1 MHLRTFSTGGNSS
14 PRQNLV
20 HPQSRPCT
28 IRRMLNPLIP
38 TLIPSLHALALRAG
52 PLDFSDPAWLWAL
65 LVFIPILYFWKTSRV
80 PATPLRKWVT
90 LALRS
95 ILVLAI
101 VLSLAGTRVVWFN
114 KGICVV
120 FVLDQSQ
127 SVPGQAREVVRERL
141 QTEVDKMT
149 QDDRFVVVEFG
160 GDAVLGS
167 LPSAKGQMPPPV
179 KVSEPGRTDI
189 ARALRL
195 ALASFPQDRQ
205 KRIVLF
211 SDGNQ
216 NSGDALREA
225 RLAAAKDVDVD
236 VFMLSAQ
243 QGHELMV
250 EQVIVPPRVRK
261 DANFNVRAIIS
272 SDTPQDAQLLVT
284 RDGSPL
290 QPMTTRLKPGT
301 NVIDLPNQMSEGGYH
316 EFQVTVVPNNPEND
330 TFAANNTGYAFT
342 NVEAAGRVLLIR
354 GKPDIQTQ
362 LYQAL
367 QSTGIPVD
375 VGTVNSLPTSVKDFA
390 RYDSV
395 MLDDV
400 DASRL
405 APTQMTELARWVKE
419 FGGGLVLIGGDS
431 SFGPG
436 GYKNTP
442 LEEVSPVDMDVKR
455 EKHLASL
462 AIVIVNDKSGS
473 MGMTVSGNREKMDL
487 ANEGSCEVLKVLDAT
502 DFAMIG
508 AVDTEVKWMWNGS
521 TIRPVPMTN
530 ANKAAMMSLTRACKA
545 GGGGIYCE
553 TALLHAYEL
562 VNDSHI
568 DAMAKH
574 VIMFADLQDSE
585 QQENCVRM
593 ADQNFRLHGV
603 TTSVIG
609 MGTERDPD
617 AQFQKDVAKA
627 GHGRWAWAD
636 DVTRLPRLFAKE
648 AFLVARRAFVE
659 NPKGITPTLYT
670 SPLLEGFLATGGG
683 VPKIYG
689 YVGTTL
695 KPRASL
701 AMHGVEPDDPLLAS
715 WSIGLGKCVAYT
727 SDSTRRWGRDWVAWN
742 GYAKFWSQIVRWTSR
757 SMQNSGLTTTTVMD
771 GNEGRVMVDAVDD
784 QGKPLNNLQLKADVI
799 LPDASSA
806 SKDVQLEQIAPG
818 RYQGK
823 FTASQRAARISSAS
837 PMEKPATPSPPA
849 AASSPTPRVPRPQTQ
864 RRPHARHRRHHHW
877 QIPRRSR
884 HRLHAET
891 RPRPHLL
898 ATLGNPPP
906 HRLMR
911 PPLRRCLAPP
921 QHRRLVPRPP
931 PRQRPPRHRPKRR
944 RTKRRQPRRLPQ
956 HQILQARRRNPARI
970 PPRPR
975 RIPRQDRPLTDHTNH
990 RPGRSHRPRDCGP
1003 STRSHPGRTR
1013 RPRLHQPP
1021 HERQKARRRPDPRT
1035 IRQTQVIVKNSD
1047 PPPQNIGPSIEV
1059 RHV

>member
-1 MHLRTFSTGGNSS
+1 M
-14 PRQNLV
+14 
-20 HPQSRPCT
+20 
-28 IRRMLNPLIP
+28 RRMLNPSIP
-38 TLIPSLHALALRAG
+38 FLLPSLHALALRAG

-65 LVFIPILYFWKTSRV
+65 LVFVPILYFWKTSRV
-80 PATPLRKWVT
+80 PATPLRRWVT
-90 LALRS
+90 LGLRS
-95 ILVLAI
+95 ILILAI

-149 QDDRFVVVEFG
+149 TDDRFVVVEFG

-167 LPSAKGQMPPPV
+167 LPSPKGQMPPPV

-243 QGHELMV
+243 QGHEVMV
-250 EQVIVPPRVRK
+250 EQVVTPPRVRK

-272 SDTPQDAQLLVT
+272 SDIAQDAQLLVT

-290 QPMTTRLKPGT
+290 EPIPTHLKAGT
-301 NVIDLPNQMSEGGYH
+301 NVIDLPNKMSEGGYH

-354 GKPDIQTQ
+354 GKPETQTQ

-367 QSTGIPVD
+367 ESTGVPVD
-375 VGTVNSLPTSVKDFA
+375 VGTINSLPGSVKDFA
-390 RYDSV
+390 RYDCV
-395 MLDDV
+395 LLDDV

-436 GYKNTP
+436 GYKGTP
-442 LEEVSPVDMDVKR
+442 LEDISPVDMDVKR

-473 MGMTVSGNREKMDL
+473 MGMPISSNREKMDL
-487 ANEGSCEVLKVLDAT
+487 ANEGSCEVLKVLDPT

-521 TIRPVPMTN
+521 GPIRPVAMTN
-530 ANKAAMMSLTRACKA
+530 ANKTAMERLTRSVKA

-553 TALLHAYEL
+553 TALLHAYEV

-593 ADQNFRLHGV
+593 ADEAFRKHGI

-670 SPLLEGFLATGGG
+670 SPLLEGFLAAGGG

-701 AMHGVEPDDPLLAS
+701 AMHGVEPDDPVLAS

-727 SDSTRRWGRDWVAWN
+727 SDSTSRWGRDWVGWN
-742 GYAKFWSQIVRWTSR
+742 GYAKFWSQLVKWSSR
-757 SMQNSGLTTTTVMD
+757 TMQNSGLTTTTVMD

-784 QGKPLNNLQLKADVI
+784 QGKPINNLQLKADVI

-806 SKDVQLEQIAPG
+806 SKDVQLEQIGPG

-823 FTASQRAARISSAS
+823 FAASQRGTYLVSVADGKSGDALSTGGGVLSYPPEYRDLKPNAGLMHAIADTTSGKYLTELDNVFA
-837 PMEKPATPSPPA
+837 EKPDPVRTFWPLWETLLVIVSCGLLSDVAWRRLNIADWFRARHHVSGLPVIAQSVAAQKGGSLGAFRSIKSSRKDVETQRESLRDRVESLAKAAPTQTTPITLPDEPA
-849 AASSPTPRVPRPQTQ
+849 A
-864 RRPHARHRRHHHW
+864 
-877 QIPRRSR
+877 
-884 HRLHAET
+884 
-891 RPRPHLL
+891 
-898 ATLGNPPP
+898 
-906 HRLMR
+906 
-911 PPLRRCLAPP
+911 
-921 QHRRLVPRPP
+921 
-931 PRQRPPRHRPKRR
+931 
-944 RTKRRQPRRLPQ
+944 
-956 HQILQARRRNPARI
+956 
-970 PPRPR
+970 
-975 RIPRQDRPLTDHTNH
+975 
-990 RPGRSHRPRDCGP
+990 GP
-1003 STRSHPGRTR
+1003 STPTPTATKEELAGAGYTNRLMSAKKRAADQIR
-1013 RPRLHQPP
+1013 EQSDRP
-1021 HERQKARRRPDPRT
+1021 K
-1035 IRQTQVIVKNSD
+1035 
-1047 PPPQNIGPSIEV
+1047 
-1059 RHV
+1059 

>member
-1 MHLRTFSTGGNSS
+1 
-14 PRQNLV
+14 
-20 HPQSRPCT
+20 
-28 IRRMLNPLIP
+28 MLTPSIF
-38 TLIPSLHALALRAG
+38 SLHTLALRAG
-52 PLDFSDPAWLWAL
+52 PVDFSDPVWLWAL
-65 LVFIPILYFWKTSRV
+65 LLFIPILYFWKTSRV
-80 PATPLRKWVT
+80 PATPLRKWGT

-95 ILVLAI
+95 ILILAI

-127 SVPGQAREVVRERL
+127 SVPGSARDAVRAALQA
-141 QTEVDKMT
+141 QVDKMT
-149 QDDRFVVVEFG
+149 KDDRFVVVEFG

-167 LPSAKGQMPPPV
+167 LPSSKGQMPPPV
-179 KVSEPGRTDI
+179 KVSDPGRTDI
-189 ARALRL
+189 ARAIRL

-243 QGHELMV
+243 QGHEVMV
-250 EQVIVPPRVRK
+250 EQVVVPPRVRK

-272 SDTPQDAQLLVT
+272 SDTAQDAQLLVT

-290 QPMTTRLKPGT
+290 EPMPVHLKAGT
-301 NVIDLPNQMSEGGYH
+301 NVLDLPNKMSEGGYH
-316 EFQVTVVPNNPEND
+316 EFQVTVVPNNTQSD

-342 NVEAAGRVLLIR
+342 DVEAAGRVLLIR
-354 GKPDIQTQ
+354 GKPQTQ
-362 LYQAL
+362 TELYQAL
-367 QSTGIPVD
+367 ESTGVPVD
-375 VGTVNSLPTSVKDFA
+375 VGTINALPGSVKDFA
-390 RYDSV
+390 RYDCV
-395 MLDDV
+395 LLDDV
-400 DASRL
+400 DATRL
-405 APTQMTELARWVKE
+405 APAQMTELARWVKE

-442 LEEVSPVDMDVKR
+442 LEQVSPVDMDVKR

-473 MGMTVSGNREKMDL
+473 MGMPVSGNREKMDL
-487 ANEGSCEVLKVLDAT
+487 ANEGSCEVLKILDPT
-502 DFAMIG
+502 DYAMVG

-521 TIRPVPMTN
+521 GITRPVPMNN
-530 ANKAAMMSLTRACKA
+530 ANKAAMMSLTRSCKA

-562 VNDSHI
+562 VNDPHL
-568 DAMAKH
+568 DVMAKH

-659 NPKGITPTLYT
+659 NPKGIAPTLYT
-670 SPLLEGFLATGGG
+670 SPLLEGFLTTG

-701 AMHGVEPDDPLLAS
+701 AMHGAEPDDPLLAY
-715 WSIGLGKCVAYT
+715 WNIGLGKCVAYT
-727 SDSTRRWGRDWVAWN
+727 SDSTARWGRDWVSWN
-742 GYAKFWSQIVRWTSR
+742 GYAKFWSQIIKWAARTTI
-757 SMQNSGLTTTTVMD
+757 NTGLITTTTMD
-771 GNEGRVMVDAVDD
+771 GNEGRVTVDAVDD

-799 LPDASSA
+799 LPDATSS
-806 SKDVQLEQIAPG
+806 SKNVQLEQIGPG

-823 FTASQRAARISSAS
+823 FTASQRGTYLVSVADAKTGDAVSTGGGVLSYPPEYRDLKPNAGLMHAIADTTSGQYLTTLDSVFAQKPDPVRTFWPLWETLLIVVSCGLLGDVAWRRLNVADWFRARHHASGLPVIAQSVAAQKGGSLGAFRSVKSTRRDVETQRESLRDRVESLAKSAPAQTTPITLPNEPAAPS
-837 PMEKPATPSPPA
+837 TLGAATPAKEEPA
-849 AASSPTPRVPRPQTQ
+849 AGGYT
-864 RRPHARHRRHHHW
+864 
-877 QIPRRSR
+877 
-884 HRLHAET
+884 
-891 RPRPHLL
+891 
-898 ATLGNPPP
+898 N
-906 HRLMR
+906 RLMS
-911 PPLRRCLAPP
+911 AK
-921 QHRRLVPRPP
+921 
-931 PRQRPPRHRPKRR
+931 KRAAD
-944 RTKRRQPRRLPQ
+944 
-956 HQILQARRRNPARI
+956 QIREQS
-970 PPRPR
+970 
-975 RIPRQDRPLTDHTNH
+975 D
-990 RPGRSHRPRDCGP
+990 
-1003 STRSHPGRTR
+1003 
-1013 RPRLHQPP
+1013 
-1021 HERQKARRRPDPRT
+1021 
-1035 IRQTQVIVKNSD
+1035 KN
-1047 PPPQNIGPSIEV
+1047 Q
-1059 RHV
+1059 

>member
-1 MHLRTFSTGGNSS
+1 MFTPLT
-14 PRQNLV
+14 L
-20 HPQSRPCT
+20 
-28 IRRMLNPLIP
+28 ML
-38 TLIPSLHALALRAG
+38 PSLHALALRAG
-52 PLDFSDPAWLWAL
+52 PLDFSDPVWLWAL

-80 PATPLRKWVT
+80 PATPMRRWVT

-95 ILVLAI
+95 LLILALI
-101 VLSLAGTRVVWFN
+101 LSLAGTRLVWFN

-127 SVPGQAREVVRERL
+127 SVPGQARDLVRERL

-149 QDDRFVVVEFG
+149 KDDRFLVVEFG

-167 LPSAKGQMPPPV
+167 LPSSKGQMPPPV
-179 KVSEPGRTDI
+179 KVADPGRTDI
-189 ARALRL
+189 GRALRL

-243 QGHELMV
+243 QGHEVMV

-272 SDTPQDAQLLVT
+272 SDTPQDVQILIT
-284 RDGSPL
+284 RDGVPL
-290 QPMTTRLKPGT
+290 DPITTRLKTGT

-342 NVEAAGRVLLIR
+342 NVEAPGRVLLIR

-400 DASRL
+400 DAGRL
-405 APTQMTELARWVKE
+405 APTQMSELARWVKE

-436 GYKNTP
+436 GYKGTP
-442 LEEVSPVDMDVKR
+442 LEDVSPVEMDVKR

-473 MGMTVSGNREKMDL
+473 MGMPIGGGREKMDL
-487 ANEGSCEVLKVLDAT
+487 ANEGSCEVLKLLDAT
-502 DFAMIG
+502 DYAMIG
-508 AVDTEVKWMWNGS
+508 AVDTEVKWMFNGS
-521 TIRPVPMTN
+521 GAVHPLPMN
-530 ANKAAMMSLTRACKA
+530 ARNKSEMQSLTRSVKA

-553 TALLHAYEL
+553 TALAAAYDL
-562 VNDSHI
+562 VNDPKI
-568 DAMAKH
+568 NAMAKH

-593 ADQNFRLHGV
+593 ADDNFRHHGV

-609 MGTERDPD
+609 MGTEKDPD
-617 AQFQKDVAKA
+617 AQFQKDVARA
-627 GHGRWAWAD
+627 GHGRWAAAE
-636 DVTRLPRLFAKE
+636 DVTHLPRLFAKE
-648 AFLVARRAFVE
+648 AFLVSRRAFVE
-659 NPKGITPTLYT
+659 NPKGIQPTVYN
-670 SPLLEGFLATGGG
+670 SPLLEGFLTPGAGGGGG
-683 VPKIYG
+683 VPKVYG

-701 AMHGVEPDDPLLAS
+701 VMHGNEPDDPLLAN
-715 WSIGLGKCVAYT
+715 WSTGLGKCVAYT
-727 SDSTRRWGRDWVAWN
+727 SDSTARWGRDWIGWN
-742 GYAKFWSQIVRWTSR
+742 GYSKFWSQIVRWVAR
-757 SMQNSGLTTTTVMD
+757 SNQNNGLTTTTVMD
-771 GNEGRVMVDAVDD
+771 GNEGRVVVDAVDD
-784 QGKPLNNLQLKADVI
+784 TGKPINNLQLKADVI
-799 LPDASSA
+799 LPDATAA
-806 SKDVQLEQIAPG
+806 SKDVPLEQIGPG
-818 RYQGK
+818 RYQGH
-823 FTASQRAARISSAS
+823 FSASQRGTYLVSVADGKSNDALATGGGVLSYPPEFRDLKPNAGLLHAIADTTGGQYLSQLDAGGGIFTPKPDPVRTFWPLWETLLILVASGLVADVAWRRLNVADWFRARHHVSGMPVIAQSVAAAKGGSLGAFRSIKSSRRDVDTQRESLRDRVEALAKAAPSQTTPIILPDEPTAPASKTESSAK
-837 PMEKPATPSPPA
+837 EEPA
-849 AASSPTPRVPRPQTQ
+849 AGYT
-864 RRPHARHRRHHHW
+864 
-877 QIPRRSR
+877 
-884 HRLHAET
+884 
-891 RPRPHLL
+891 
-898 ATLGNPPP
+898 N
-906 HRLMR
+906 RLMS
-911 PPLRRCLAPP
+911 AK
-921 QHRRLVPRPP
+921 
-931 PRQRPPRHRPKRR
+931 KRAAD
-944 RTKRRQPRRLPQ
+944 
-956 HQILQARRRNPARI
+956 QIREQ
-970 PPRPR
+970 
-975 RIPRQDRPLTDHTNH
+975 
-990 RPGRSHRPRDCGP
+990 
-1003 STRSHPGRTR
+1003 
-1013 RPRLHQPP
+1013 
-1021 HERQKARRRPDPRT
+1021 
-1035 IRQTQVIVKNSD
+1035 SD
-1047 PPPQNIGPSIEV
+1047 NKP
-1059 RHV
+1059 